1 MRRVHRARCV
11 WVVSG
16 IEAKHKSDNFAPIRA
31 FRSGIKQAQIGDEMR
46 FIIVRDVFGQRRKVL
61 EGRGLSHGQ
70 LGFDSLAF
78 GLAFSTK
85 SSATLIYAA
94 YPQTGN
100 AILQLRL
107 TGHTTKADEFQSFSR
122 NQHIPTFIQSIL
134 RG

>member
-1 MRRVHRARCV
+1 VHRARCV

-78 GLAFSTK
+78 GLAFGLAFSTK
-85 SSATLIYAA
+85 SFATLSYAA

-100 AILQLRL
+100 AIFQLRL
-107 TGHTTKADEFQSFSR
+107 TGRTTKAAEFQSFSR
-122 NQHIPTFIQSIL
+122 N
-134 RG
+134 

>member
-46 FIIVRDVFGQRRKVL
+46 FIIVRDVLGLRRNIL

-78 GLAFSTK
+78 RLASSTK
-85 SSATLIYAA
+85 SFATLSYAA

-100 AILQLRL
+100 AIFQLRMGRNPNRRQTFKKL
-107 TGHTTKADEFQSFSR
+107 TADESLFWQTLGR
-122 NQHIPTFIQSIL
+122 P
-134 RG
+134 